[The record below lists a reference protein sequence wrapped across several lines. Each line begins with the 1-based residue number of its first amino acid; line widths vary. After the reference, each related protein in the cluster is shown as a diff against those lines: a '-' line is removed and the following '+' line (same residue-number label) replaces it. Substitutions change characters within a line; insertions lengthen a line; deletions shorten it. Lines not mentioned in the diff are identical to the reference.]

1 MTAKEK
7 KENKRFSEL
16 CAIVKES
23 NENLLKLLL
32 PTIELIVNIENQLK
46 ELEKIPHYEVNPKNK
61 NQSKITGAGKFYK
74 DLSQMYD
81 NKIKIIQKAISNC
94 DSETQDSFD
103 DWIKSRL

>member
-7 KENKRFSEL
+7 KENKRFTEL

-23 NENLLKLLL
+23 NESLLKLLL

-46 ELEKIPHYEVNPKNK
+46 ELEKIPHYAVNPKNK
-61 NQSKITGAGKFYK
+61 NQSKITGVGKFYK

-103 DWIKSRL
+103 DWINSRL